1 MSNLSYMQKATDRGQ
16 LQIHVTTERG
26 FFPIKDASIRLSYTG
41 NTTEIIEELST
52 DISGQTAAVE
62 LPAPPLEYSMEPSE
76 FQPYSEYTIQVN
88 ASGYR
93 PINISGISVPV
104 SPPDLQDMPVC
115 FLPDD
120 TIFLHFLQH
129 RPVQISHHNPGVK
142 QSPHENTV
150 SREIPLPGC
159 S

>member
-41 NTTEIIEELST
+41 NPTEIIEELST

-76 FQPYSEYTIQVN
+76 FQPYSEYTIQVL
-88 ASGYR
+88 SL
-93 PINISGISVPV
+93 IHISEPTRRS
-104 SPPDLQDMPVC
+104 
-115 FLPDD
+115 
-120 TIFLHFLQH
+120 
-129 RPVQISHHNPGVK
+129 
-142 QSPHENTV
+142 
-150 SREIPLPGC
+150 
-159 S
+159 

>member
-1 MSNLSYMQKATDRGQ
+1 MSNLSYMQKTTDMGQ
-16 LQIHVTTERG
+16 LRIHVTTERG

-41 NTTEIIEELST
+41 NPTEIIEELST

-93 PINISGISVPV
+93 PINISGISV
-104 SPPDLQDMPVC
+104 
-115 FLPDD
+115 LPDK
-120 TIFLHFLQH
+120 TSIQNV
-129 RPVQISHHNPGVK
+129 RMETATVENPPERNIVITA
-142 QSPHENTV
+142 NTLYGNFPPKIPED
-150 SREIPLPGC
+150 EIMHC
-159 S
+159 CK